1 MKRSNVGSDL
11 EIVKNNMSEL
21 PAIAKSYDIT
31 NWLLN
36 KVESFPRNKKFT
48 LGDRIVNLT
57 LDIME
62 ALIEAAYSPD
72 KTSILKQANLR
83 LEKLRYLIRL
93 CVDNKII
100 AMNSY
105 EYISK
110 EIDQLGRQV
119 GGWLKT
125 KKGQ

>member
-1 MKRSNVGSDL
+1 MAD
-11 EIVKNNMSEL
+11 L

-36 KVESFPRNKKFT
+36 KVESFPRSKKFT

-62 ALIEAAYSPD
+62 ALIEAAYSAN

-105 EYISK
+105 EHISK
-110 EIDQLGRQV
+110 EIDLLGRQV

-125 KKGQ
+125 KKSK